1 MLLIGLEFGPG
12 FASEIRFICMD
23 LSQGCA
29 NTILC
34 LTNNLPT
41 VYFENVLT
49 STYPNI
55 TTPFNIISTQTFQN
69 LLLKAAVF

>member
-1 MLLIGLEFGPG
+1 MLLIGLKFGPG
-12 FASEIRFICMD
+12 FASEIRFISID

-34 LTNNLPT
+34 LTNNLRI

-49 STYPNI
+49 STYTNI
-55 TTPFNIISTQTFQN
+55 TTPFNKNSRQTFQN
-69 LLLKAAVF
+69 SLLKAAVL